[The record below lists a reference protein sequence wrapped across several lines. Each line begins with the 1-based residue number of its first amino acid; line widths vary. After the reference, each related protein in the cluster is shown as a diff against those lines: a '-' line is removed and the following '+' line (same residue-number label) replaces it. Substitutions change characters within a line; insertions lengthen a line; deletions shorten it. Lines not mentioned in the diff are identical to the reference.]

1 MGIYVVIDI
10 GTSSMRAVLY
20 NTNGEKR
27 KQIQFTNSPMFKQG
41 KVEQN
46 VKDWDRILDKIMI
59 QVVNYLEERNETLK
73 AIFLT
78 SQRSSLICLDQ
89 NNEPLIPAI
98 MWQDKR
104 CSEITKE
111 LGGSNDVI
119 IKKTG
124 APLNPVYL
132 APKIAWVKRNL
143 PDIATRTKKYLSVA
157 DYIGFLITGDF
168 YTDYTYA
175 SRTSIFN
182 IHENKWDEELLTL
195 FGVQKKELCEL
206 IPPGIAGRKASNYF
220 NEKYGIKNE
229 IDFVSSGGDQ
239 QCSAVGMGILDEG
252 SVAISIGTGGY
263 ILGPSN
269 KVASAPQLIVNTY
282 PIDSLYILEAI
293 LPACSSAMDWIGKNL
308 FEQMPPN
315 EFYEVIT
322 NTLESE
328 HETSVIHLPHF
339 QGRGTPDWNNEA
351 RAAFLELD
359 FSTTKRDML
368 LAMVESIAI
377 ELKNNISVIESIGQ
391 KSIEK
396 VVIAGGLSNNDAINQ
411 LISNVLGIK
420 IIKAADSEA
429 TALGALAV
437 GMKALNKD
445 LNLRNFLNGIQQS
458 RIDKEFTPDIKKNDY
473 YRVKGQKWNELYN
486 KINS

>member
-1 MGIYVVIDI
+1 MEIYVVIDI

-27 KQIQFTNSPMFKQG
+27 KQIQFTNSPMFRQG

-46 VKDWDRILDKIMI
+46 VKDWDLILDKIMI

-111 LGGSNDVI
+111 LSASNDVI

-143 PDIATRTKKYLSVA
+143 PDIANRTKKYLSVA
-157 DYIGFLITGDF
+157 DYIGFLITEEF
-168 YTDYTYA
+168 FTDYTYA

-195 FGVQKKELCEL
+195 FDVRENELCEL
-206 IPPGIAGRKASNYF
+206 IPPGTAGRQVSNYF
-220 NEKYGIKNE
+220 KKKYGIKN
-229 IDFVSSGGDQ
+229 DVAFVSSGGDQ
-239 QCSAVGMGILDEG
+239 QCSAVGMGIFKEG
-252 SVAISIGTGGY
+252 HVAISVGTGGY
-263 ILGPSN
+263 ILGPS
-269 KVASAPQLIVNTY
+269 KKAVFAPQLIVNTY

-293 LPACSSAMDWIGKNL
+293 LPSCSSAMDWIGRNL
-308 FEQMPPN
+308 FEQMEPN
-315 EFYEVIT
+315 EFYDVIT
-322 NTLESE
+322 NILESDY
-328 HETSVIHLPHF
+328 ETSVIHLPHF

-351 RAAFLELD
+351 RAAFLGLD
-359 FSTTKRDML
+359 FSANKKDML
-368 LAMVESIAI
+368 LAMVESIAF
-377 ELKNNISVIESIGQ
+377 ELKNNISVIESICQ
-391 KSIEK
+391 KSIEQA
-396 VVIAGGLSNNDAINQ
+396 VISGGLSNNDAINQ

-420 IIKAADSEA
+420 LIKSKDSEA
-429 TALGALAV
+429 TALGAFLV
-437 GMKALNKD
+437 GIKALNPD
-445 LNLRNFLNGIQQS
+445 LNLTEFVAGMEPYTCNNEFIPNIQ
-458 RIDKEFTPDIKKNDY
+458 KYDY
-473 YRVKGQKWNELYN
+473 YRAKGEKWNELYKKVN
-486 KINS
+486 G